1 MADASHFPF
10 QISMALAGVPAIVRP
25 WWLVSGLL
33 CPVGLSRFKTGA
45 CGAVD
50 MKPSPSAFTAFLDT
64 QRADYRRSLPERLTQ
79 IDVFWY
85 RVRNDEAPAQALA
98 DLERCAHN
106 LAGSGATFGFAALGD
121 AARALEQAVV
131 PLLGTTGALTPAAK
145 GEVGAAVE
153 ALQRSL
159 SGES

>member
-1 MADASHFPF
+1 MS
-10 QISMALAGVPAIVRP
+10 
-25 WWLVSGLL
+25 
-33 CPVGLSRFKTGA
+33 
-45 CGAVD
+45 
-50 MKPSPSAFTAFLDT
+50 PSPSAFTAFLDT
-64 QRADYRRSLPERLTQ
+64 QRADYRRSLPERLAQ

-131 PLLGTTGALTPAAK
+131 LLQGTASALTPAATR
-145 GEVGAAVE
+145 EVSDAVE
-153 ALQRSL
+153 ALRQNL